1 MRGVMQST
9 DSLRLGKFATRSLIG
24 LAASCGLVL
33 MMNSAALAAENN
45 QDNTA
50 QIVVVTGSDAA
61 VEVKQDSTQQVSG
74 ATATEVK
81 PSGTSSSSE
90 QIPTSSGSAGVPVS
104 QSETSLTP
112 GIMTPATELEVTQPA
127 LAASLDEAT
136 ATSQA
141 SKAVATVSS
150 VGPEVRTQLTPTS
163 SGWIMVPTQGDVAP
177 VAQTEIAH
185 AIAAAAAALPPVN
198 TPVIPEGLFGQWSLG
213 LAGGALPTT
222 ISAIIALYSGL
233 EFTMVL
239 LVLTVILVKI
249 AGMTYGAWLR
259 RVGHVTAARSDL
271 ISLFFATPLLMDFI
285 RVSPP
290 ERGPFLGVAD
300 INSYII
306 NNSQKGAE
314 L

>member
-1 MRGVMQST
+1 MKST
-9 DSLRLGKFATRSLIG
+9 DLLRNRTLANRSLVG
-24 LAASCGLVL
+24 FAAACGFTL
-33 MMNSAALAAENN
+33 MMNGVALAAENN

-50 QIVVVTGSDAA
+50 QIVVVTGNEAA
-61 VEVKQDSTQQVSG
+61 VEVNQDSTHQVSG
-74 ATATEVK
+74 ATEVK

-90 QIPTSSGSAGVPVS
+90 QVLTSSGSAGVPVS
-104 QSETSLTP
+104 QSQTSLTP
-112 GIMTPATELEVTQPA
+112 GTMTSATEPKVTQPA
-127 LAASLDEAT
+127 PAASMDGAT

-150 VGPEVRTQLTPTS
+150 AGPEVHTQLTPTS
-163 SGWIMVPTQGDVAP
+163 SGWIMVPTRGGVAP
-177 VAQTEIAH
+177 VAHTEIAH

-198 TPVIPEGLFGQWSLG
+198 TPVIPQGLFGQWFLG

-222 ISAIIALYSGL
+222 ISAIIAPYYGL
-233 EFTMVL
+233 EFTILL
-239 LVLTVILVKI
+239 LVLTVFLLKV

-271 ISLFFATPLLMDFI
+271 TSLFFATPLLMDFI

-290 ERGPFLGVAD
+290 ERGPFLGVS
-300 INSYII
+300 NTNRHII
-306 NNSQKGAE
+306 NYPQKGAM

>member
-1 MRGVMQST
+1 MKPT
-9 DSLRLGKFATRSLIG
+9 DLFHFGTAATQSLIG
-24 LAASCGLVL
+24 FAAACGLTL
-33 MMNSAALAAENN
+33 MMSGVASAAENN

-61 VEVKQDSTQQVSG
+61 VEVKQDSTHQVSG

-90 QIPTSSGSAGVPVS
+90 QVPTSSGSAVVPVS
-104 QSETSLTP
+104 QSQTSLTP
-112 GIMTPATELEVTQPA
+112 GIMTSATEPKVTQPA
-127 LAASLDEAT
+127 PAASMDEAT

-150 VGPEVRTQLTPTS
+150 AGPEVHTQLTPTS
-163 SGWIMVPTQGDVAP
+163 SGWIMVPTRGSMAP
-177 VAQTEIAH
+177 VAHTEIAH

-198 TPVIPEGLFGQWSLG
+198 TPVIPQGLFGQWFLG

-222 ISAIIALYSGL
+222 ISAIISLYSGL
-233 EFTMVL
+233 EFTMLL
-239 LVLTVILVKI
+239 LVLTVILVKV

-271 ISLFFATPLLMDFI
+271 TSLFFATPLLMDFI

-290 ERGPFLGVAD
+290 ERGPFLGVA
-300 INSYII
+300 NTNRHII
-306 NNSQKGAE
+306 NYPQKGAM